1 MFPTPAHSRAAST
14 RRFVRL
20 RALCGSIALACAVSA
35 HPVFAAAAPENLGNG
50 LALLVQSNL
59 ATKGLTGTALQA
71 AAPYDGYTTEQ
82 AASMAKL
89 AISDAQ
95 GRVLVRINPD
105 GSQPVTALASA
116 VQASIA
122 SVHVTAIDANYRK
135 VGVMDAYVGVDD
147 VTELATFPGVRS
159 LIMELKPRHSDA
171 HVGGPVGT
179 AVNPGPDAQD
189 GDILR
194 KLGSVFDQGVTQH
207 RVDRINRFY
216 SASAPLDYEGSGMSI
231 GFISNSFGANASAAA
246 TDVTRFDLPGAANN
260 PVNTQAVVVL
270 EDDTTAG
277 SDDEG
282 RAMVQI
288 GYKMAPKARLAFAT
302 ANFGEVD
309 FANNIRA
316 LAGMPG
322 STYPGQTFAADTIC
336 DDVGYY
342 DEPYFQDGIISAG
355 IDDVAAFG
363 VPYFSSAANDIG
375 VNGYESDLRWVPNG
389 TGMTAAAGNTALTGT
404 NINLANVPP
413 ELYAG
418 GFHNFNPNFGQLDVA
433 QTVNI
438 ASNANEPPTVL
449 QWNEPYDQTTTPEL
463 VTPPLFVGHGTIT
476 GTQTSVSFTI
486 PASLT
491 AGNLYELTSD
501 ADAGSSV
508 DSIVTIKDPGGN
520 TIVDHQDTQVDE
532 IARFFAPV
540 TGGNYS
546 VTINRYGTTTGALT
560 VTLYATNGF
569 SGPAVKTRISLL
581 AFTSAGVYVPG
592 SSLTANT
599 LATNEPIQ
607 LGTTLRSGGGSQLQ
621 YVIAR
626 ANVPDGPNIA
636 THVRYLIPGNGLSGI
651 GPAEYV
657 SYNTVTTGGHAMAKG
672 SNGTAAYSVFRP
684 SLPETF
690 TSPGPVKIYFD
701 NSGSGEQ
708 FATPEIRRQPRI
720 AAADG
725 ANNTVLSPNFYG
737 TSAAAP
743 HAAAIAALVLE
754 AKGGHHSVTPTQM
767 TSLLQ
772 RSTFPHDLDPSAS
785 AGVAYTASGAK
796 VAIRIAS
803 DGSNNAGTGGQDA
816 NAFTV
821 AYSGS
826 GSLATLVFN
835 PAGTAATAGN
845 VSGGSNNVA
854 DVSGSSPATVKYS
867 ELGAPGTVFAPSVR
881 PFTIGSQS
889 TIAAADVSATY
900 SNPAPAPSTNQSWTM
915 SLTFVSGAFTQDK
928 TLRYTVGRAEQ
939 HSAGNTTTT
948 DYLADL
954 FGGGVS
960 LPSGTVI
967 PGGMTFSG
975 STSTGETFSGTI
987 QNRIGAGYTPV
998 DGYGFINAEKAVNQT
1013 VQ

>member
-1 MFPTPAHSRAAST
+1 MFPTPAHSPAAST
-14 RRFVRL
+14 RRLVRL
-20 RALCGSIALACAVSA
+20 RALCGGIALAFTVSA
-35 HPVFAAAAPENLGNG
+35 LPVFAAAVPENLGNG

-59 ATKGLTGTALQA
+59 ATKGLTGTARQA
-71 AAPYDGYTTEQ
+71 VAPYDGYTTEQ

-89 AISDAQ
+89 AINDAQ
-95 GRVLVRINPD
+95 GRLLVRINPD
-105 GSQPVTALASA
+105 GSQPADALAGA
-116 VQASIA
+116 VQAAVA
-122 SVHVTAIDANYRK
+122 SVRVTAIDANYRK
-135 VGVMDAYVGVDD
+135 VGVLDAWVGIDD
-147 VTELATFPGVRS
+147 VAELATFPGVRS
-159 LIMELKPRHSDA
+159 VIMELKPRHSDA
-171 HVGGPVGT
+171 RVGGPAGA
-179 AVNPGPDAQD
+179 AVNPGTDAQD
-189 GDILR
+189 GDVLR

-207 RVDRINRFY
+207 RVDRINQFY
-216 SASAPLDYEGSGMSI
+216 SATAPLDYEGSGMSI
-231 GFISNSFGANASAAA
+231 GFLSNSFGANASAAA
-246 TDVTRFDLPGAANN
+246 ADVTRFDLPGAAAN
-260 PVNTQAVVVL
+260 PVNTQPVVVL
-270 EDDTTAG
+270 EDDTAAG

-282 RAMVQI
+282 RAMVEI
-288 GYKMAPKARLAFAT
+288 GYKMAPKAALGFAT

-309 FANNIRA
+309 FARNIRA

-375 VNGYESDLRWVPNG
+375 VNGYDSDLRWVPNG
-389 TGMTAAAGNTALTGT
+389 TGMSAADGNTALAGT

-418 GFHNFNPNFGQLDVA
+418 GFHNFNPNIGQLDVA

-476 GTQTSVSFTI
+476 STQTSVSFTI

-491 AGNLYELTSD
+491 AGALYELDSD
-501 ADAGSSV
+501 ADAGSGV
-508 DSIVTIKDPGGN
+508 DSIVTIKDPSGN
-520 TIVDHQDTQVDE
+520 TVIDHQDTEVDE
-532 IARFFAPV
+532 VARFFAPV

-546 VTINRYGTTTGALT
+546 VTINRYGSTTGALT

-569 SGPAVKTRISLL
+569 TGPAVKTRVSLL
-581 AFTSAGVYVPG
+581 AFTTAGAYVPG
-592 SSLTANT
+592 SSLTANA

-607 LGTTLRSGGGSQLQ
+607 LGTTLRSGGSQLQ

-626 ANVPDGPNIA
+626 ANVPDGPNVA

-690 TSPGPVKIYFD
+690 TSPGPVKIYYD

-772 RSTFPHDLDPSAS
+772 RSTFPHDLDPSAAS
-785 AGVAYTASGAK
+785 GVAYTASGAK
-796 VAIRIAS
+796 IAIRIAS
-803 DGSNNAGTGGQDA
+803 DGSNNTGTGGQDA
-816 NAFTV
+816 NAITV
-821 AYSGS
+821 AYDGS

-835 PAGTAATAGN
+835 PDGTAATAGN
-845 VSGGSNNVA
+845 TSGGSNNVS
-854 DVSGSSPATVKYS
+854 DVSGSNPATVKYS
-867 ELGAPGTVFAPSVR
+867 ELSAPGTVFAPSSR
-881 PFTIGSQS
+881 PFTVGSLS
-889 TIAAADVSATY
+889 TVPAASVTASY
-900 SNPAPAPSTNQSWTM
+900 SNPAPAPSTSQSWTM
-915 SLTFVSGAFTQDK
+915 TLTFADGAFTQDK

-939 HSAGNTTTT
+939 HSAGNATAA

-960 LPSGTVI
+960 LPGGTVV

-975 STSTGETFSGTI
+975 TTSSGETFNGTI